1 MSEKR
6 KDIMANAGQ
15 APIASALSET
25 AILDA
30 QRACEALAIEYAE
43 IVDAQ
48 DYERLREIFTE
59 DAILIRRSIAQ
70 EAVRGLDN
78 IIASFT
84 SRPRNRLTYHIMS
97 NIRVR
102 VETPETAS
110 GTCRV
115 LLFTSDTSEPQT
127 AEGRKVAPRQM
138 MGTYHDRYVR
148 TKDGWR
154 FAERRGDIL
163 YYT

>member
-1 MSEKR
+1 
-6 KDIMANAGQ
+6 MANAGQ
-15 APIASALSET
+15 AAVASTLSET
-25 AILDA
+25 EIRNA
-30 QRACEALAIEYAE
+30 QRACEALCNEYAE

-48 DYERLREIFTE
+48 DYERLREIFAE
-59 DAILIRRSIAQ
+59 DAALIRPSTAQ
-70 EAVRGLDN
+70 ETVRGLDK

-102 VETPETAS
+102 VETPGTAS

-127 AEGRKVAPRQM
+127 AEGRKVSSKQL

-148 TKDGWR
+148 TENGWR
-154 FAERRGDIL
+154 FAERRGGISFH
-163 YYT
+163 T

>member
-1 MSEKR
+1 
-6 KDIMANAGQ
+6 MANAGQ
-15 APIASALSET
+15 APIASTVSET
-25 AILDA
+25 ENRNA
-30 QRACEALAIEYAE
+30 QQACEALCNEYAE

-48 DYERLREIFTE
+48 DYERLREVFTE
-59 DAILIRRSIAQ
+59 DATLVRRGTAQ

-102 VETPETAS
+102 VETPEAAA

-115 LLFTSDTSEPQT
+115 LLFTSDASEPQT
-127 AEGRKVAPRQM
+127 PEGRKVAPKQL
-138 MGTYHDRYVR
+138 MGTYHDRYIR
-148 TKDGWR
+148 MKDGWR
-154 FAERRGDIL
+154 FAERRGGISFH
-163 YYT
+163 T